1 MQDTH
6 LNHIGY
12 NVGGIYGRSNSPPEA
27 DCKQALSNAA
37 HGRLLRAF
45 TTNQWLKNQGL
56 ISIKEQRVN
65 TCPVEVDKR
74 RWMA

>member
-27 DCKQALSNAA
+27 DCKPLVTQHMEGSYEPSP
-37 HGRLLRAF
+37 R
-45 TTNQWLKNQGL
+45 
-56 ISIKEQRVN
+56 ISG
-65 TCPVEVDKR
+65 
-74 RWMA
+74 